1 MVSTPAPTVAV
12 IGAGIAGLACA
23 STLAAAGM
31 TPVVFDK
38 SRGLGGRIATRRGPD
53 GLTFDHGAQF
63 ATARGA
69 EFSAYIAD
77 AAQRGAAACWNGEDE
92 PQDDRR
98 YVGTPG
104 MSSLVRPL
112 AEGLEVRGQHT
123 LTKIERT
130 QDGWQL
136 AFAETEREVLAERVA
151 LCLPA
156 PQVAALTQDFPQA
169 AAALSGVEVA
179 PCWAV
184 MVAFDGL
191 PSPGTLPNAGPQA
204 GGPIAWIA
212 TEGTKPARDAGPARL
227 VLHAS
232 PEWSREN
239 LELPAEDAASLL
251 LDVLKD
257 LSKGPLP
264 AVSHVAAHRWRYAK
278 TQVPLGRPFLDIAD
292 GTLLAGGDW
301 CLGARVE
308 CGFDSGVSLADRILR
323 DIG

>member
-23 STLAAAGM
+23 SRLAAAGM

-63 ATARGA
+63 ATARGPA
-69 EFSAYIAD
+69 FSAYMRGAV
-77 AAQRGAAACWNGEDE
+77 AGGAAAGWDLPDGASG
-92 PQDDRR
+92 DRR

-112 AEGLEVRGQHT
+112 AEGLEIRGQHT

-136 AFAETEREVLAERVA
+136 AFAETGQTMVADRVA
-151 LCLPA
+151 LCVPA
-156 PQVAALTQDFPQA
+156 PQASALLSAFPQA
-169 AAALSGVEVA
+169 VSALSRVDVA

-184 MVAFDGL
+184 MIALDDVPAPGAL
-191 PSPGTLPNAGPQA
+191 PDTGQIADS
-204 GGPIAWIA
+204 PIAWIA
-212 TEGTKPARDAGPARL
+212 PEASKPYRVAEPARL

-232 PEWSREN
+232 PEWSRDN
-239 LELPAEDAASLL
+239 LERPAEEVARLL
-251 LDVLKD
+251 LDALNS
-257 LSKGPLP
+257 LSKGSLP
-264 AVSHVAAHRWRYAK
+264 ATTHVAAHRWRYAK

-308 CGFDSGVSLADRILR
+308 CGFDSGVSLADRILH

>member
-1 MVSTPAPTVAV
+1 MASARPPRIAV
-12 IGAGIAGLACA
+12 IGAGITGLSCA
-23 STLAAAGM
+23 SRLAAAGM

-38 SRGLGGRIATRRGPD
+38 SRGLGGRIATRRAPD

-63 ATARGA
+63 ATARGPA
-69 EFSAYIAD
+69 FSTYMRGAVAS
-77 AAQRGAAACWNGEDE
+77 GAAASWDVPEEAGG
-92 PQDDRR
+92 DRR
-98 YVGTPG
+98 FVGTPG

-112 AEGLEVRGQHT
+112 AEGLEIRGQHT

-136 AFAETEREVLAERVA
+136 AFAETDRELLAERVA
-151 LCLPA
+151 LCVPS
-156 PQVAALTQDFPQA
+156 PQA
-169 AAALSGVEVA
+169 SALLSAFPLARAALSEVDIA

-184 MVAFDGL
+184 MVALDDM
-191 PSPGTLPNAGPQA
+191 PSSAALPNAGQYTD
-204 GGPIAWIA
+204 GPIAWIA
-212 TEGTKPARDAGPARL
+212 PEGSKPGRDAGPPRL

-232 PEWSREN
+232 PGWSRDN
-239 LELPAEDAASLL
+239 LEIPPEDAARALLEALGSL
-251 LDVLKD
+251 
-257 LSKGPLP
+257 SGAQLP
-264 AVSHVAAHRWRYAK
+264 ATSHVAAHRWRYAK

-308 CGFDSGVSLADRILR
+308 CGFDSGVSMADRILR

>member
-1 MVSTPAPTVAV
+1 MVSASAPRVAV

-23 STLAAAGM
+23 ARLAKAGV

-69 EFSAYIAD
+69 EFSAYVAG
-77 AAQRGAAACWNGEDE
+77 AVRRGAAACWNCEDE

-98 YVGTPG
+98 YVGMPG

-112 AEGLEVRGQHT
+112 AEGLEIHGQHT
-123 LTKIERT
+123 LSGIVRT

-136 AFAETEREVLAERVA
+136 AFAETGRDVLAERVA

-156 PQVAALTQDFPQA
+156 PQIAALTQEFPKA
-169 AAALSGVEVA
+169 AAALSGVEIA

-184 MVAFDGL
+184 MVAFDAT
-191 PSPGTLPNAGPQA
+191 PAPETLPDAGPQS

-239 LELPAEDAASLL
+239 LELPAEGAARLL
-251 LDVLKD
+251 LDALKS

-264 AVSHVAAHRWRYAK
+264 AMTHVAAHRWRYAK
-278 TQVPLGRPFLDIAD
+278 TQVPLGKPFLDIAD

-308 CGFDSGVSLADRILR
+308 CGFDSGVALANRILR